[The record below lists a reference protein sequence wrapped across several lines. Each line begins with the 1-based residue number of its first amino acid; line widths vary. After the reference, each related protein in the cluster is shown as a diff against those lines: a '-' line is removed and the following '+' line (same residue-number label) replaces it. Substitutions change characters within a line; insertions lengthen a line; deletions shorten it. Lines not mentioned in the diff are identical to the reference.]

1 MARAAAINA
10 VQALAAVVERAK
22 TSVVQVR
29 VGRSGIG
36 TGIIW
41 PLRRAAPYSS
51 VILTNAH
58 VAAFTANMDIVAA
71 NGQTLDA
78 ALLASDG
85 QLDLALLGV
94 NAALPAAELGDS
106 QRMRVGELVF
116 AIGNPWGQANI
127 VTAGVVSGLGRLPQ
141 TMRSLPYIRT
151 DVRLAPGNSG
161 GPLLNAS
168 GQVIGIN
175 TMILGG
181 DMGIAIPGH
190 IADGWV
196 ADRLGRTP
204 AY

>member
-1 MARAAAINA
+1 MARIAAINA
-10 VQALAAVVERAK
+10 AQALASVVERAK

-29 VGRSGIG
+29 VGRNGIG
-36 TGIIW
+36 TGIVW
-41 PLRRAAPYSS
+41 PLLHRASS
-51 VILTNAH
+51 VIVTNAH
-58 VAAFTANMDIVAA
+58 VAASIANMDIVTAD
-71 NGQTLDA
+71 GRVLDA

-85 QLDLALLGV
+85 LLDLALLGV

-106 QRMRVGELVF
+106 RRVRVGELVF
-116 AIGNPWGQANI
+116 AVGNPWGQANI

-141 TMRSLPYIRT
+141 TMRNLPCIRT

-161 GPLLNAS
+161 GPLLNAG

-181 DMGIAIPGH
+181 DMGIAIPSH
-190 IADGWV
+190 IADEWL
-196 ADRLGRTP
+196 ADCLSRVQ